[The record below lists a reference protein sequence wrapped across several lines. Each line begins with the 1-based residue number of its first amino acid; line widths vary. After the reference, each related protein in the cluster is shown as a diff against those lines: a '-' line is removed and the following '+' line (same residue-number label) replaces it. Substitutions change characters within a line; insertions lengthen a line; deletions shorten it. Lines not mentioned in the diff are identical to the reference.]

1 MADSIIAM
9 LPGPNKTTKIV
20 ILKDRHGLMP
30 ISQAI
35 MHFRIQNGIITEVEV
50 KEELNSN
57 AKANGS
63 EDNSEYDF
71 QDEVIPF

>member
-20 ILKDRHGLMP
+20 VLKDRHGLMP

-35 MHFRIQNGIITEVEV
+35 MHFKIQNGIIMQVEV
-50 KEELNSN
+50 KEELASGE
-57 AKANGS
+57 KANGFD
-63 EDNSEYDF
+63 DNSEYEF
-71 QDEVIPF
+71 QDDIIPF

>member
-1 MADSIIAM
+1 
-9 LPGPNKTTKIV
+9 
-20 ILKDRHGLMP
+20 
-30 ISQAI
+30 
-35 MHFRIQNGIITEVEV
+35 VEV

-63 EDNSEYDF
+63 DDNSEYDF